1 MNENTLKDFTKFTM
15 ECSQDEM
22 TILDIKIVAIPI
34 VDKKVVI
41 TRDMYSKKLTLTSI
55 SVQINV
61 VLKIKPKTY
70 LFERLTE

>member
-34 VDKKVVI
+34 VDKKGCYHK
-41 TRDMYSKKLTLTSI
+41 R
-55 SVQINV
+55 
-61 VLKIKPKTY
+61 
-70 LFERLTE
+70 